1 MRALITGGAGF
12 VGQWLA
18 RALLARGDD
27 VHIAS
32 LHASS
37 VHQPGQPEVLSA
49 AERSAIHWTPT
60 DFRNAAEVDAAVEAS
75 RPDAVFHLAGV
86 SFPPDASREPDL
98 AFDINTLGVVRLLG
112 AIRLRRRAGAI
123 DPAIIVAGSAVQYG
137 RHDESEMPLDESAE
151 TRPSSAYAASK
162 QAQEVAALAAFRED
176 GTRTICVR
184 AFNHSGVGHAGHYL
198 IPALVARALRL
209 RAGEE
214 SALALGNDVVRD
226 YVHVDDVVTAY
237 LSLADR
243 GRAGEIYNVAS
254 GVGVRASQL
263 ARDVLQRVGVTAEIT
278 SEPTL
283 ARSTDIPILVGTF
296 ARLARET
303 GWRPAKTYADIID
316 DLLNAQAD

>member
-18 RALLARGDD
+18 RALLARGDE

-32 LHASS
+32 LNASS
-37 VHQPGQPEVLSA
+37 ALQPGHPDLLTA
-49 AERSAIHWTPT
+49 GERDAVHWTAT
-60 DFRNAAEVDAAVEAS
+60 DFRSMSEVDAAVEVS

-86 SFPPDASREPDL
+86 SFPPDASRAPDL
-98 AFDINTLGVVRLLG
+98 AFDVNSLGVVRLLA
-112 AIRLRRRAGAI
+112 AIRERRRAGAI

-137 RHDESEMPLDESAE
+137 RHDEREMPLDESAE
-151 TRPSSAYAASK
+151 TRPLSAYAASK

-176 GTRTICVR
+176 GVRAVCVR
-184 AFNHSGVGHAGHYL
+184 AFNHSGVGHGAQYL
-198 IPALVARALRL
+198 IPSLVARALRL
-209 RAGEE
+209 RAGDGTT
-214 SALALGNDVVRD
+214 LALGNDVVRD
-226 YVHVDDVVTAY
+226 YLHVDDVVTAY

-263 ARDVLQRVGVTAEIT
+263 ARDVLQRVGVTAEIS

-283 ARSTDIPILVGTF
+283 ARSTDIPILVGSF
-296 ARLARET
+296 AKLARET